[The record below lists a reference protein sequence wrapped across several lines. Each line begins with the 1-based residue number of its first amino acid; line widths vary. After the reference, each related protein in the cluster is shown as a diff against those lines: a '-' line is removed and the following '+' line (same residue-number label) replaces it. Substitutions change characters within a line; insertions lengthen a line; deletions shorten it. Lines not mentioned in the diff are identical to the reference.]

1 VGKMKTQFTDSEV
14 EIVYR
19 IIRHYLMNEEIMT
32 HGHNDP
38 KVYKLFKR
46 LHDIRGYKNESKK

>member
-1 VGKMKTQFTDSEV
+1 MKTQFTDSEV
-14 EIVYR
+14 EIMYR
-19 IIRHYLMNEEIMT
+19 IIRQYLMNEEIMT
-32 HGHNDP
+32 HGYNDP

>member
-1 VGKMKTQFTDSEV
+1 MKTQFTDSEV

-38 KVYKLFKR
+38 NVYKLFKR